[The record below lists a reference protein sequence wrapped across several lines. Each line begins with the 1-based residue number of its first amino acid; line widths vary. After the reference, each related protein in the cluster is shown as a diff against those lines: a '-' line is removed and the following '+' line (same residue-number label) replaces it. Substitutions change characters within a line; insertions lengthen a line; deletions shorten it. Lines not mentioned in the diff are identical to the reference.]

1 MSEEEEKEETAEE
14 APQEAAE
21 ETPEPEATPEETP
34 EADTAGDGGEPPA
47 EEAPEAEEAS
57 DEEAS
62 ADDGGDQGADSDAP
76 PAAAG
81 DGGSAEDEGAG
92 WKAERR
98 LEKSRQPSEA
108 RPQRSPEERQA
119 ERDEARGRLSRQ
131 RRSRR
136 EKDRQKHEAGTG
148 SVAAERTRTGKP
160 KERQGKVVS
169 NRADKTITVQIDT
182 ARRHPVYEKIVR
194 KTHRIHA
201 HDERNEAGEGGVVRV
216 VETRKLSRTKHW
228 RLVEIV
234 EKAR

>member
-1 MSEEEEKEETAEE
+1 MSEEEKEETTEE
-14 APQEAAE
+14 APEEAAQEAAE
-21 ETPEPEATPEETP
+21 ETPEPEAAPEETP
-34 EADTAGDGGEPPA
+34 EDAPAEDGDEAPA
-47 EEAPEAEEAS
+47 EEAPEAEEAPT
-57 DEEAS
+57 
-62 ADDGGDQGADSDAP
+62 DDGGDEGADSDAP
-76 PAAAG
+76 AASG
-81 DGGSAEDEGAG
+81 DGGGSADEEGAG

-108 RPQRSPEERQA
+108 RPERTPEERQA
-119 ERDEARGRLSRQ
+119 ERDEARGRLARQ

-136 EKDRQKHEAGTG
+136 EKARQKHEAGTG
-148 SVAAERTRTGKP
+148 SVAAERIRTGKP

-201 HDERNEAGEGGVVRV
+201 HDERNEAGEGDVVRV
-216 VETRKLSRTKHW
+216 VETRKLSKTKHW